1 MQSLFPTIAAP
12 VTPLSVGGV
21 GIIRISGEK
30 SFEIARAIFSRDGAG
45 DSACASDFKVGK
57 VNHGWILRD
66 AERPRSERDF
76 KKEQLDEVILLAFKA
91 PNSFTGEDVIEIHSH
106 GSPVI
111 IREILNLAIA
121 CGAQLAA
128 RGEFSKRA
136 FLNGKIDLS
145 QAEAILD
152 LIHAKNLQGALN
164 SAKNLGGAL
173 TKGIGEIKL
182 EVTEILGKIIA
193 SLDFPDDVKEVE
205 YSEIEAVLQ
214 NSIKKIEK
222 ILENAHCHNILRE
235 GIKIAIVG
243 CPNVGKSSLFNALL
257 ALERAI
263 VTDIAGTTRDT
274 IRESIDIKGLSATL
288 IDTAGIRE
296 GKNID
301 VVEKIGVENSRDA
314 INEADL
320 VLCLYDASL
329 GITSDDRAVF
339 ALVPQEK
346 VQIMV
351 ATKADIASTSGLK
364 TAQNH
369 ATVSSLT
376 LDGIEKLKDLI
387 FNTVLGLNSIETEFL
402 TNQRQQECL
411 KNTLLALET
420 ALNATLAYEMQDLIS
435 IDIKQALISLDEIT
449 GEVVTDDVLTHIF
462 ENFCIGK

>member
-1 MQSLFPTIAAP
+1 MFPTIVAP

-30 SFEIARAIFSRDGAG
+30 SFEIARKIFSGAKHN
-45 DSACASDFKVGK
+45 SASHFKVGK
-57 VNHGWILRD
+57 INHGWVLRD
-66 AERPRSERDF
+66 NGER
-76 KKEQLDEVILLAFKA
+76 LDEVILLAFKA
-91 PNSFTGEDVIEIHSH
+91 PNSFTGEDIIEIQSH

-111 IREILNLAIA
+111 IREILNLAIIG
-121 CGAQLAA
+121 GAKLAA

-173 TKGIGEIKL
+173 NKGIGEIKL
-182 EVTEILGKIIA
+182 EITEILGKIIA

-205 YSEIEAVLQ
+205 YPEIESVLQ

-274 IRESIDIKGLSATL
+274 IRENIDIKGLSATL

-296 GKNID
+296 GENVDI
-301 VVEKIGVENSRDA
+301 VEKIGVENSRDA
-314 INEADL
+314 ICEADL
-320 VLCLYDASL
+320 VLCLYDAAL
-329 GITSDDRAVF
+329 GVTSEDEAVF
-339 ALVPQEK
+339 ALVPQGRA
-346 VQIMV
+346 QITV
-351 ATKADIASTSGLK
+351 ATKADTATPSGLQ

-369 ATVSSLT
+369 AAVSSLT
-376 LDGIEKLKDLI
+376 GAGIEKLKELI

-402 TNQRQQECL
+402 TNQRQQECFRNAL
-411 KNTLLALET
+411 SALEI
-420 ALNATLAYEMQDLIS
+420 ALGATLAFEMQDLIS
-435 IDIKQALISLDEIT
+435 IDIKQALINLDEIT
-449 GEVVTDDVLTHIF
+449 GEVVTDDVLNHIF